1 MTAASRTRRGRRP
14 LARLAAAAVVLAS
27 AGAGFAEA
35 PPARPPGPPKVAIP
49 NYWDPKRRPERPNLG
64 ELKSVRFVTE
74 NDYPPFNFL
83 ASDGTLVGFNVEL
96 ARAVCVELKLTCTIQ
111 PREWESLIPSLKSG
125 EADAVIAG
133 IAITARA
140 RREVDFSDRY
150 LQNPARFVARNG
162 AALDPSAD
170 LLAGKH
176 VGVVG
181 GTSHEQFLRG
191 QFRDAAITTFP
202 SVEEARRALTSGELD
217 AVFADG
223 VGLSIWL
230 NGEEAN
236 GCCRFIGG
244 PYTESFYFGEGIAI
258 ALRQGNDTLRY
269 AINYALAQL
278 YERGVYAELYLRYFP
293 ISFY

>member
-1 MTAASRTRRGRRP
+1 MTAMSRARDR
-14 LARLAAAAVVLAS
+14 LARLSAAAALALVAGS
-27 AGAGFAEA
+27 AFAQE
-35 PPARPPGPPKVAIP
+35 PPARPAGPPSVAIP

-64 ELKSVRFVTE
+64 ELKSIRFVTE
-74 NDYPPFNFL
+74 SDYPPFNFL

-150 LQNPARFVARNG
+150 LQNPARFAARSG
-162 AALDPSAD
+162 AALDPSAE
-170 LLAGKH
+170 LMAGKH

-181 GTSHEQFLRG
+181 GTAHEAFLRG
-191 QFRDAAITTFP
+191 QFRDAKITAFP
-202 SVEEARRALTSGELD
+202 SIEEARRALMGGELD

-236 GCCRFIGG
+236 NCCRFIGG
-244 PYTESFYFGEGIAI
+244 PYTESFYFGEGIAV
-258 ALRQGNDTLRY
+258 ALRQGNDTLRH
-269 AINYALAQL
+269 AVNYALAQL
-278 YERGVYAELYLRYFP
+278 YERGVYAEIYLRYFP

>member
-1 MTAASRTRRGRRP
+1 MARVPPRRGRRR
-14 LARLAAAAVVLAS
+14 LARLAAAAVFALA
-27 AGAGFAEA
+27 AGAAGAQEPA
-35 PPARPPGPPKVAIP
+35 ARPPGPPKVTIP

-64 ELKSVRFVTE
+64 ELTRIRFVTE

-96 ARAVCVELKLTCTIQ
+96 ARAVCVELKLECTIQ
-111 PREWESLIPSLKSG
+111 PRDWDSLIPSLKSG

-236 GCCRFIGG
+236 NCCRFIGG
-244 PYTESFYFGEGIAI
+244 THTGSLSFG
-258 ALRQGNDTLRY
+258 
-269 AINYALAQL
+269 
-278 YERGVYAELYLRYFP
+278 RGRPHRLP
-293 ISFY
+293 P

>member
-1 MTAASRTRRGRRP
+1 MTAMSRARDR
-14 LARLAAAAVVLAS
+14 LARLSAAAALALVAGS
-27 AGAGFAEA
+27 AFAQE
-35 PPARPPGPPKVAIP
+35 PPARPAGPPSVAIP

-64 ELKSVRFVTE
+64 ELKSIRFVTE
-74 NDYPPFNFL
+74 SDYPPFNFL

-125 EADAVIAG
+125 EADAVIAS

-150 LQNPARFVARNG
+150 LQNPARFAARSG
-162 AALDPSAD
+162 TALDPSAE
-170 LLAGKH
+170 LMAGKH

-181 GTSHEQFLRG
+181 GTAHEAFLRG
-191 QFRDAAITTFP
+191 QFRDAKITAFP
-202 SVEEARRALTSGELD
+202 SIEEARRALMRGELD

-236 GCCRFIGG
+236 NCCRFIGG
-244 PYTESFYFGEGIAI
+244 PYTESFYFGEGIAV
-258 ALRQGNDTLRY
+258 ALRQGNDTLRH
-269 AINYALAQL
+269 AVNYALAQL
-278 YERGVYAELYLRYFP
+278 YERGVYAEIYLRYFP